1 MYWGEEKDNLE
12 EIPSSQTF
20 YELDRYFNVI
30 FIDSSIQLENT
41 FKRYSREIL
50 KNHSSFSDEERE
62 LLKTNILI
70 NNHNTL
76 PSKLPIVITDMYYNP

>member
-30 FIDSSIQLENT
+30 FIDHLYNLKIRLSVILE
-41 FKRYSREIL
+41 RY
-50 KNHSSFSDEERE
+50 
-62 LLKTNILI
+62 
-70 NNHNTL
+70 
-76 PSKLPIVITDMYYNP
+76 